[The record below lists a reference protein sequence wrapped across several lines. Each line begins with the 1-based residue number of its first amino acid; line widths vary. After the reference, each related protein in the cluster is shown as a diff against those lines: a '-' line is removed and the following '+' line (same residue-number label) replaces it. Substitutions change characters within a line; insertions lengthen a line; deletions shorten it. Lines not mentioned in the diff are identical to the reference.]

1 MNSSNS
7 TGDKNSSQNNGTK
20 APNTNFA
27 IPGNVLAEI
36 HANYNSALRWAK
48 GLPPD
53 WGYNVKAATR
63 MAELAS
69 QNLKGLG
76 LASLHSTSSAYKN
89 LASKQL
95 PDTKSYALAAKILSG
110 FPDNGYKATKHLQ
123 KICAPS
129 LKAGQI
135 LSELAAKSDWANNA
149 VGKNFL
155 KYDIANIN
163 NSFNNSAIADIIKR
177 NDELSKQFSTT
188 PVAGYYRD
196 LLKRGNILS
205 QFNKSLDSCKNS
217 LVQKKEGDFK
227 SCVEEL
233 RKVRDK
239 ISLPQYKIPETQ
251 IQTIDA
257 RLNVLSSTAFD
268 ASPPLQTIESVV
280 EIFMPALSQIMKPSH
295 DVLSALNSVVSEKLS
310 TTEGV
315 LRSQL
320 EITEKLL
327 GASKLTQQN
336 VEALVTETQTNNN
349 EIKELLDISKE
360 NAETVKQQLATAEKN
375 GNTVKELLNASQLT
389 QKNIEA
395 LVSETQTNNNEIK
408 KLLEVSKEN
417 TETVKQQLVTAKQ
430 NSKSSNRWA
439 WASCILSIV
448 AISIAVWSECSDK
461 TEELIDVV
469 KKSHPWSEQRLAAG
483 DTKNISVAFQAIA
496 EVLQKY
502 GQLEKDNIQFKQEID
517 CLQANLKKAQ
527 DNLTELQNRYNA
539 DNVAWTQEKENLC
552 AEITVLKKKIEEL
565 NAELAKISLSSKN
578 SQQEADR

>member
-1 MNSSNS
+1 MSGEEKMNSSNS

-36 HANYNSALRWAK
+36 HANYNSALRGAK
-48 GLPPD
+48 GLAPD

-89 LASKQL
+89 IASMKL

-110 FPDNGYKATKHLQ
+110 FPNHNDKVAERLK
-123 KICAPS
+123 KICEPS
-129 LKAGQI
+129 FKAGQI

-217 LVQKKEGDFK
+217 LVQKKEEDFK

-268 ASPPLQTIESVV
+268 APPPLQTRAMAFESVV
-280 EIFMPALSQIMKPSH
+280 EIFIPALSQIMKPSH
-295 DVLSALNSVVSEKLS
+295 DVLSALNRVVSERLS
-310 TTEGV
+310 ATESV

-327 GASKLTQQN
+327 GASQLTQQ
-336 VEALVTETQTNNN
+336 
-349 EIKELLDISKE
+349 
-360 NAETVKQQLATAEKN
+360 
-375 GNTVKELLNASQLT
+375 
-389 QKNIEA
+389 NIEA
-395 LVSETQTNNNEIK
+395 LVSETKTNNNEIK

-461 TEELIDVV
+461 TEELIDIV
-469 KKSHPWSEQRLAAG
+469 KKSHPWSEQQLATG
-483 DTKNISVAFQAIA
+483 DAKNISVAFQAIA

-502 GQLEKDNIQFKQEID
+502 GQLEKDNIELKQATD
-517 CLQANLKKAQ
+517 RLQADLKKAQ

-539 DNVAWTQEKENLC
+539 DKVAWTQEKENLC
-552 AEITVLKKKIEEL
+552 AEITALKKKIEEL
-565 NAELAKISLSSKN
+565 NAELAKRPLPSEKLK
-578 SQQEADR
+578 QEAGR